1 KTDLQYIFGMLK
13 YNTKKTLLYD
23 YVKKNQEALKN
34 MDPEAMMAMW
44 SLMGEQKRLQK
55 LMSTG
60 EGEEQKGVC
69 KAIDDLIADGKAE
82 GEAEGLRRFSDLILV
97 LARQN
102 RQDLILKVAADE
114 KLRDRLLE
122 EYHL

>member
-1 KTDLQYIFGMLK
+1 VDADGRT
-13 YNTKKTLLYD
+13 
-23 YVKKNQEALKN
+23 EA
-34 MDPEAMMAMW
+34 AA
-44 SLMGEQKRLQK
+44 
-55 LMSTG
+55 
-60 EGEEQKGVC
+60 
-69 KAIDDLIADGKAE
+69 KADDLIADGIAEGKAK